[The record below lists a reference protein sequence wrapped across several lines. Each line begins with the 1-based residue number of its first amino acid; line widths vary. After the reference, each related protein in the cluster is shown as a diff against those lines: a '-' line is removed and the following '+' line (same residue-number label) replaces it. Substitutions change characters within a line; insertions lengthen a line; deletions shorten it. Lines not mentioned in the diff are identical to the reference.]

1 MLYPSCFSG
10 CCCCREHSSDG
21 GGAVA
26 LPLSCCCCLRTAVA
40 AALQVLVA
48 LAHLTVGRRG
58 AVPLLLFGLLLLS

>member
-1 MLYPSCFSG
+1 VLYPSCFSG

-48 LAHLTVGRRG
+48 LTHLTVGRRG